1 MYLLSSYN
9 LQIGTAKYMNGRLP
23 MPNIFWRFSNAQ
35 HVSFGPFIENEHI
48 ICSIKIITW
57 ECHSFCNMHRSRC
70 TSCHKY
76 KKNLPLY
83 TKSFSQNFCRSF
95 ELKVC
100 QSKGLWKSAYMSWRD
115 RFAKVVLHIYNF
127 LHVSL
132 RRILP
137 LQTHINKNVLE
148 HHKYQT

>member
-1 MYLLSSYN
+1 MHLLSSYN

-76 KKNLPLY
+76 KKTCHYIPSLSARIFVTVLNW
-83 TKSFSQNFCRSF
+83 KFA
-95 ELKVC
+95 KVR
-100 QSKGLWKSAYMSWRD
+100 GLWKSAYMSWRD